1 MVANNVDLPI
11 VADDEESAVG
21 TEWHQEAIGSFAEML
36 REVSRRRGKEWGICE
51 QIALTGLRL
60 PDGQRYDPRPD
71 VMVLSR
77 PLPSGDV
84 AAVPIEEVGVP
95 LFILEVASTSTVGR
109 DVGDKRLAYEL
120 AGVPEYLIFDTGGV
134 LSTPV
139 LAWTLVGGMYVPW
152 RATGAG
158 RWQSASLDVHIVPE
172 PPFLGVWD
180 RGVDRIERAPDVRM
194 RLEELE
200 REVARLRKIAGDTRP
215 IEER

>member
-1 MVANNVDLPI
+1 MVANNVDPPI
-11 VADDEESAVG
+11 LADDEESVVG

-36 REVSRRRGKEWGICE
+36 REVSRRHGKEWGVCE

-71 VMVLSR
+71 VMVLTR

-84 AAVPIEEVGVP
+84 AAVSIEEVGVP
-95 LFILEVASTSTVGR
+95 LFILEVASASTVGR

-120 AGVPEYLIFDTGGV
+120 AGVPEYMIFDTGGV

-139 LAWTLVGGMYVPW
+139 LAWRQAGSAYVPW
-152 RATGAG
+152 RVTDGG
-158 RWQSASLDVHIVPE
+158 RWQSTALDVHIAPE
-172 PPFLGVWD
+172 PPFLSVWD
-180 RGVDRIERAPDVRM
+180 RGVDRIERAADLRL

-200 REVARLRKIAGDTRP
+200 REVARLRKIAGDRG
-215 IEER
+215 